1 MFGFGGV
8 LIAGDTDGHPQIGTL
23 VAGELQLQGAA
34 GDMPGNLD
42 PS

>member
-8 LIAGDTDGHPQIGTL
+8 LIAGDADRHPQVGALI
-23 VAGELQLQGAA
+23 AGKLEFQGAA